1 MTMNLQDELTL
12 LQRFEPV
19 LRFTR
24 GESFFPMDVELYV
37 RNSSLWVQR
46 PNAEPA
52 LLVAQSELDLD
63 RLAFPYPDEFGTVH
77 YLKFAEPLGAAEMA
91 AQSLRQANQPLSDT
105 AFFAGR
111 GRLARVGYLSRFIDA
126 LFSISLLARGR
137 VPGDAAA
144 AAMREYQRILAQHE
158 QYIYHGRV
166 VRQDQWLVLQY
177 WFFYPFNNWRSGF
190 FGANDHEADWEM
202 ICLYLSEDTGSGEVQ
217 PEWVAYAS
225 HDYHGDDL
233 RRRWDDPELEKVGEH
248 AVIYVGAGSHA
259 SYYQQGEY
267 LTELELAIF
276 ARITRLAAQVRAF
289 GRKRLRQYEG
299 DAILL
304 GEEAASNI
312 FRIPFV
318 DYARGDGLAIGPG
331 QAKTWASP
339 RLLNPTPTWITFYRG
354 LWGLYTRDPFAGEDA
369 PAGPMYN
376 RDGSVRRAWYD
387 PVGWAGLDKVTP
399 PEVLL
404 ERVLQEEAELRQ
416 RQRVTRAAVEEKA
429 RELQSL
435 GIQAAAMRMQPH
447 LYKLYTAQQER
458 IAALGQ
464 ELNQLR
470 ASLAGDETLLEAL
483 NYYARQLREGRE
495 PEPLRAHLRRPH
507 RPPSEE
513 RLRATR
519 LAEFWAAASVGLLMV
534 IFFILITVGRRY
546 LLIGLVTMIAL
557 VTFIEA
563 SFRGR
568 LTRFIT
574 SVTISTAIVA
584 ALVVFYEYF
593 WQIVEIGVLVTGIYI
608 LWENLRELRR

>member
-1 MTMNLQDELTL
+1 MNVQDELTL
-12 LQRFEPV
+12 LRRFEPV

-24 GESFFPMDVELYV
+24 GENFFPMDVALYV

-46 PNAEPA
+46 PTEEPV
-52 LLVAQSELDLD
+52 LLVAQGALNLDQ
-63 RLAFPYPDEFGTVH
+63 LAYPYPDEFGTVH

-91 AQSLRQANQPLSDT
+91 AESLRQVNQPLSPST
-105 AFFAGR
+105 FQAGR
-111 GRLARVGYLSRFIDA
+111 GRLARVGYLSRLIDA

-144 AAMREYQRILAQHE
+144 AAMREYQKILAQCD
-158 QYIYHGRV
+158 QYTYHGRV
-166 VRQDQWLVLQY
+166 VRQDHWLVLQY

-202 ICLYLSEDTGSGEVQ
+202 ICLYLSEDTESGEVH
-217 PEWVAYAS
+217 PEWIAYAS

-233 RRRWDDPELEKVGEH
+233 RRHWNDPEVEKVGEH
-248 AVIYVGAGSHA
+248 PIVYIGAGSHA
-259 SYYQQGEY
+259 SYFQQGEY
-267 LTELELAIF
+267 LTELELAFF
-276 ARITRLAAQVRAF
+276 ARLTRLLAQARAF
-289 GRKRLRQYEG
+289 GRRRLRQYEG
-299 DAILL
+299 DQADLDED
-304 GEEAASNI
+304 GSSNI

-331 QAKTWASP
+331 QAKTWSAP
-339 RLLNPTPTWITFYRG
+339 RLLNPTPPWVAFYRG
-354 LWGLYTRDPFAGEDA
+354 LWGLYARDPFAGEDA

-404 ERVLQEEAELRQ
+404 ERVLTEEAELRQ
-416 RQRVTRAAVEEKA
+416 RQTVLRATVEERA

-447 LYKLYTAQQER
+447 LYKFYTAQQEQ
-458 IAALGQ
+458 IATLGQ
-464 ELNQLR
+464 EVNSLR
-470 ASLAGDETLLEAL
+470 AQLASGDALLEAL
-483 NYYARQLREGRE
+483 NYYAEQLRKGSE

-513 RLRATR
+513 RLRASR
-519 LAEFWAAASVGLLMV
+519 LAEFWAAASVGLLLV
-534 IFFILITVGRRY
+534 IFFVLITVGRRY
-546 LLIGLVTMIAL
+546 LMIGLVTMIAL
-557 VTFIEA
+557 VAFIEA

-574 SVTISTAIVA
+574 SVTHSTAIVA
-584 ALVVFYEYF
+584 VLVLVYEYF
-593 WQIVEIGVLVTGIYI
+593 WQIVEFGVLVTGIYI
-608 LWENLRELRR
+608 LWENLRELRH

>member
-1 MTMNLQDELTL
+1 MNLQDELTL
-12 LQRFEPV
+12 LRRFEPV

-24 GESFFPMDVELYV
+24 GENFFPMDVEQFV

-52 LLVAQSELDLD
+52 LLVAQGALDLD
-63 RLAFPYPDEFGTVH
+63 RLAYPYPDEFGTVH
-77 YLKFAEPLGAAEMA
+77 YLKFAEPLGAAAMA
-91 AQSLRQANQPLSDT
+91 AHTIRQVQQAPEHEI
-105 AFFAGR
+105 FHVGR
-111 GRLARVGYLSRFIDA
+111 GRLARVGYLSRLIDA

-144 AAMREYQRILAQHE
+144 AATLEYQRILDQVE
-158 QYIYHGRV
+158 QYTYHGRV

-202 ICLYLSEDTGSGEVQ
+202 ICLYLSEDVESGEVQ
-217 PEWVAYAS
+217 PEWVAYAT

-233 RRRWDDPELEKVGEH
+233 RRSWDDPEVERSGEH
-248 AVIYVGAGSHA
+248 PVIYVGAGSHA
-259 SYYQQGEY
+259 SYYQRGEY

-276 ARITRLAAQVRAF
+276 ARITRVIEQVRVF
-289 GRKRLRQYEG
+289 GQRRLRQYEG
-299 DAILL
+299 DTPHP
-304 GEEAASNI
+304 GEGAPSNI

-331 QAKTWASP
+331 ENKTWGPP
-339 RLLNPTPTWITFYRG
+339 RLLTPTPPWVTFYRG

-416 RQRVTRAAVEEKA
+416 RQRVTRANVEEKA

-447 LYKLYTAQQER
+447 LYKLYTAQQGR
-458 IAALGQ
+458 IAALGA
-464 ELNQLR
+464 ELDQLR
-470 ASLAGDETLLEAL
+470 AHLAGDEALLEAL
-483 NYYARQLREGRE
+483 NYYSAQLRNGAE
-495 PEPLRAHLRRPH
+495 PEPLRAHLRHPH

-513 RLRATR
+513 RLRASR

-534 IFFILITVGRRY
+534 IFFVLITIGRRY
-546 LLIGLVTMIAL
+546 LMVGLVTMIAL

-574 SVTISTAIVA
+574 SVTISSAIVA
-584 ALVVFYEYF
+584 TFVLVYRYF
-593 WQIVEIGVLVTGIYI
+593 WQIIEIGVLVTGIYI